1 MTCKYFLPFC
11 RLSFHFID
19 EFLSVQKLL
28 VWCSSTCLV
37 LLLLPLLFDVI
48 SRKSSPGLMTRN
60 LQPMFSVR
68 SLMVSGFK
76 PSVHFESVF
85 CFPRC
90 LSACV
95 FTSLFLYLVH
105 LWMLAV
111 FLFSWCAQRTPSGFL
126 SGWQTPFLLVCS
138 CVLKDFFPSGSHFMI
153 CSYFFSAFW
162 KYETAAF
169 WLLLLLLRSPF

>member
-1 MTCKYFLPFC
+1 M
-11 RLSFHFID
+11 
-19 EFLSVQKLL
+19 QKLL

-37 LLLLPLLFDVI
+37 LLLLPLLFNVI
-48 SRKSSPGLMTRN
+48 SRKSSPGLMTRS
-60 LQPMFSVR
+60 LQPVFSVR

-85 CFPRC
+85 CFTRC

-95 FTSLFLYLVH
+95 FTSLFLYLVP

-126 SGWQTPFLLVCS
+126 SKNSVFAGLFLC
-138 CVLKDFFPSGSHFMI
+138 FEG
-153 CSYFFSAFW
+153 FFSLWFTLYDLQLFSFCILEIWNCFLASIVALEKPISSVASLVTF
-162 KYETAAF
+162 
-169 WLLLLLLRSPF
+169 